1 MSVWLTSSRS
11 AIRNGM
17 FRVFIGGST
26 LYRTGDWMDF
36 VAINWIALQAGG
48 SGTFLGLVNLCRL
61 LPIFLVSLPAG
72 TLADRYDRRML
83 LIFAQA
89 GSLVLTLGLSLWM
102 AAEGPLWLFLALI
115 AVRSVFAAMET
126 PVTHAL
132 LPNLVQPEERGSAIA
147 WNSAVLNL
155 SRIIGPAIAG
165 VMLLTTEPSVI
176 LWFNA
181 ASTLA
186 MILIV
191 AAVKPLS
198 SAGKPGKADL
208 PGSDRQ
214 GAREAWRYVRSEP
227 AVQSLLLLAV
237 APMVFGFPYTS
248 MLPLFTQELLGLGS
262 DKLGQLLSISGAGSL
277 LCSLWLSLGRETR
290 WPGRWLIVSLLGF
303 GVSLCGFMA
312 APTFGWAAAA
322 MFAAGLF
329 GQAYRTMSRI
339 AMQHQVPDRL
349 RGRIMSIALMDRG
362 FIPLGALLIGLIA
375 DTAGVLT
382 AGLLMGS
389 GCIAVTAVVL
399 AWRRELWWRN

>member
-1 MSVWLTSSRS
+1 MNVLLNPSRS
-11 AIRNGM
+11 AFRNGM

-83 LIFAQA
+83 LIYAQA

-102 AAEGPLWLFLALI
+102 AIDGPLWLFLALI
-115 AVRSVFAAMET
+115 AARSVFSAMET

-132 LPNLVQPEERGSAIA
+132 LPNLVREQERGSAIA

-155 SRIIGPAIAG
+155 SRIIGPAVAG
-165 VMLLTTEPSVI
+165 VMLTTMAPSII
-176 LWFNA
+176 LWINA

-186 MILIV
+186 MILV
-191 AAVKPLS
+191 VTAVKPLP
-198 SAGKPGKADL
+198 SAEEPGRAAIVQDS
-208 PGSDRQ
+208 GQ
-214 GAREAWRYVRSEP
+214 HGTREAWRYIRSEP

-248 MLPLFTQELLGLGS
+248 MLPLFTQELLGFGT
-262 DKLGQLLSISGAGSL
+262 DKLGQLLSVSGAGSL
-277 LCSLWLSLGRETR
+277 LCSLWLSLGREAR
-290 WPGRWLIVSLLGF
+290 WPGRWLVLSLLGF

-312 APTFGWAAAA
+312 APAFGWAAAA

-339 AMQHQVPDRL
+339 AMQQQVPDRL

-362 FIPLGALLIGLIA
+362 FIPLGALLIGLVA
-375 DTAGVLT
+375 DMAGVLT
-382 AGLLMGS
+382 AGLLMGT
-389 GCIAVTAVVL
+389 GCVAITVGVL
-399 AWRRELWWRN
+399 AWRRELWRM